1 MPPQGLNRHGKC
13 PKYLASS
20 TIWKHRKGMA
30 PVGLG
35 VQLVVSKDPTSGL
48 PTTTTSTMGDIGVG
62 NYPVNL

>member
-1 MPPQGLNRHGKC
+1 
-13 PKYLASS
+13 
-20 TIWKHRKGMA
+20 MA

-48 PTTTTSTMGDIGVG
+48 PTTTTSTMGDMGVG